1 MRFLWSLLL
10 VLFVAACSH
19 SGGDLDAP
27 PAPLGDFRLG
37 HNIVVAP
44 NLRKEA
50 LGRSVEKE
58 QVITAMEEAIEARFG
73 RYEGEA
79 LYHFGINVE
88 QYFLAPRGVP
98 VVGSPKSIMG
108 FVMFVKEDA
117 TGENLAVKVKHFIVF
132 ESFSENT
139 VLGSGWMQNAQKQ
152 LNSLAQSAAKE
163 IELYL
168 VKNHKENGWFG
179 PQIATE

>member
-1 MRFLWSLLL
+1 MRFFWPLLM
-10 VLFVAACSH
+10 VLFAAACSH
-19 SGGDLDAP
+19 SGADLDQEP
-27 PAPLGDFRLG
+27 VPLGNFRLG

-50 LGRSVEKE
+50 LGREVEKD

-73 RYEGEA
+73 RYEGDA
-79 LYHFGINVE
+79 YYHFGINVE

-117 TGENLAVKVKHFIVF
+117 TGENLAEKVKHFIVF

-139 VLGSGWMQNAQKQ
+139 VVGSGWTQSAQKQ
-152 LNSLAQSAAKE
+152 LDSLAQSAAKE

-179 PQIATE
+179 PQAATE